1 MFAVFRPLQMNY
13 YGGFSRGGAKTEKT
27 GIKSHERKRIIV
39 ATSAKIRDEEKCI
52 AAMENIVKN
61 AHSKSG
67 TKSHFWCKGN
77 DGKSLMILE
86 QYEDEKALIELAIT
100 DEYADSDFT
109 VSTRITDVMIYRA
122 VSEQTKELFAAH
134 RPKLM
139 NYFGGYSK

>member
-1 MFAVFRPLQMNY
+1 MN
-13 YGGFSRGGAKTEKT
+13 
-27 GIKSHERKRIIV
+27 
-39 ATSAKIRDEEKCI
+39 D
-52 AAMENIVKN
+52 
-61 AHSKSG
+61 AHTAFG
-67 TKSHFWCKGN
+67 VNSHFWCKGN

-122 VSEQTKELFAAH
+122 VSEQTKEQFAAH

-139 NYFGGYSK
+139 NYFGGYPK